1 MAAKVSFNPGQEK
14 PDIEYPCNWSYKII
28 GTDVDEMIVAVEEI
42 VLNMDY
48 DLTPSNI
55 SSNQKYYSL
64 NLRVFVESE
73 TVRNLIFQKLEK
85 HTAISFVL

>member
-1 MAAKVSFNPGQEK
+1 MAAKVIFNPGQEK

-28 GTDVDEMIVAVEEI
+28 GTDVDEMIIAVEEI

-64 NLRVFVESE
+64 NLRVLVESE
-73 TVRNLIFQKLEK
+73 TVRNLIFQKLEQ

>member
-1 MAAKVSFNPGQEK
+1 MAAKVTFNPGQEK

-28 GTDVDEMIVAVEEI
+28 GTDVDEMIIAVEEI

-64 NLRVFVESE
+64 NLRVLVQSE
-73 TVRNLIFQKLEK
+73 TVRNQIFQKLEQ
-85 HTAISFVL
+85 HAAISFVL